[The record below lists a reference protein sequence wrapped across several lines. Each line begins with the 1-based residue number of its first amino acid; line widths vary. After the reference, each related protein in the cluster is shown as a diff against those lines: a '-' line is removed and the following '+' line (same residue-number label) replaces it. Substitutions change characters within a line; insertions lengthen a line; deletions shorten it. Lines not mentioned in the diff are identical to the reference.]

1 MSKDEKEVLKKELTE
16 YKTTVDLV
24 YKNLKNKASKLNMH
38 YLKTLNGLSSF
49 NQSVASTGYGPLLKE
64 WYVLTKI
71 KRKFMRKPNAKLA
84 KEFNQKFELVKMI
97 IIELYLDEE
106 LEDPLLSYLDNYKKY
121 FQGVNQAYKNVEY
134 KNVQNIK
141 LLSYKIKSILE
152 FT

>member
-1 MSKDEKEVLKKELTE
+1 
-16 YKTTVDLV
+16 
-24 YKNLKNKASKLNMH
+24 
-38 YLKTLNGLSSF
+38 
-49 NQSVASTGYGPLLKE
+49 
-64 WYVLTKI
+64 
-71 KRKFMRKPNAKLA
+71 MRKPNAKLA